1 MKKPLM
7 SSLRGILMLAAAVLL
22 LTGKSAVAQIGGDR
36 INRPIDTP
44 TFSPYIN
51 MFREGGGVGL
61 NYFGLVRPQ
70 IDFAQQNQQL
80 GMNVQALQMQGHQG
94 QMMMMPAY
102 GYSQLGA
109 TGHAVVFNSFGQ
121 GRFGGGY
128 NGMAGGMGGMGG
140 GMGGFGGGMGGFGGG
155 MGGGGFAG
163 QQIGGGFGQAG
174 MGGFGGGMGAGG
186 FGGGGFNAGGV
197 GGGFGGGV
205 GGMGGGG
212 FGGMNQMMP
221 MGGGI
226 TGVTGHM
233 STYGTIGNTGV
244 MRGQ

>member
-1 MKKPLM
+1 MKKPM
-7 SSLRGILMLAAAVLL
+7 SYSLRGMLL
-22 LTGKSAVAQIGGDR
+22 LTMLTTGGTAVAQVGADR

-109 TGHAVVFNSFGQ
+109 TGHPVVFNSFGQ

-140 GMGGFGGGMGGFGGG
+140 GMGGFGGGQM
-155 MGGGGFAG
+155 
-163 QQIGGGFGQAG
+163 GGGFGQAG
-174 MGGFGGGMGAGG
+174 GFGAGGMGAGGIGGGMGGGMGGGAGG
-186 FGGGGFNAGGV
+186 FGGGGI
-197 GGGFGGGV
+197 GGGV
-205 GGMGGGG
+205 GGMGM
-212 FGGMNQMMP
+212 GGMNPMMP
-221 MGGGI
+221 MGAGGI

>member
-1 MKKPLM
+1 MKPM
-7 SSLRGILMLAAAVLL
+7 SYSLRTMLL
-22 LTGKSAVAQIGGDR
+22 LTVLTSGGTAVAQDR

-70 IDFAQQNQQL
+70 MEFAQQNQQL

-128 NGMAGGMGGMGG
+128 NGMAGGMGGGG
-140 GMGGFGGGMGGFGGG
+140 GMGGFGGGMAGGG
-155 MGGGGFAG
+155 MGGG
-163 QQIGGGFGQAG
+163 QIGGGFGQAG
-174 MGGFGGGMGAGG
+174 GVGGFGGGMGAGGVGGG

-197 GGGFGGGV
+197 GGGFGGG
-205 GGMGGGG
+205 GMGAGG
-212 FGGMNQMMP
+212 FGGGMNQMMP
-221 MGGGI
+221 MGAGI

>member
-1 MKKPLM
+1 MKKPI
-7 SSLRGILMLAAAVLL
+7 SCSLHGMLL
-22 LTGKSAVAQIGGDR
+22 LTVLTSGGTAVAQIGADR

-94 QMMMMPAY
+94 QMMMPAY
-102 GYSQLGA
+102 GYSQLGT
-109 TGHAVVFNSFGQ
+109 TGHPVVFNSFGQ

-128 NGMAGGMGGMGG
+128 NGMAGGMGG
-140 GMGGFGGGMGGFGGG
+140 GMVG
-155 MGGGGFAG
+155 
-163 QQIGGGFGQAG
+163 
-174 MGGFGGGMGAGG
+174 GAGG
-186 FGGGGFNAGGV
+186 FGGGQMGVGFGQAGGFGAGGMGV
-197 GGGFGGGV
+197 GGIGGGAA
-205 GGMGGGG
+205 GMGALTP
-212 FGGMNQMMP
+212 MMP
-221 MGGGI
+221 MGAGGI
-226 TGVTGHM
+226 TGITGHIP
-233 STYGTIGNTGV
+233 TYGTIGNTGV

>member
-1 MKKPLM
+1 MKKPI
-7 SSLRGILMLAAAVLL
+7 SCSLRGMLL
-22 LTGKSAVAQIGGDR
+22 LTVLTSGGTAVAQIGADR

-94 QMMMMPAY
+94 QMMMPAY
-102 GYSQLGA
+102 GYSQLGT
-109 TGHAVVFNSFGQ
+109 TGHPVVFNSFGQ

-140 GMGGFGGGMGGFGGG
+140 GMAGGMGGFGGG
-155 MGGGGFAG
+155 QM
-163 QQIGGGFGQAG
+163 GGGFGQAG
-174 MGGFGGGMGAGG
+174 GFGAGGMGAGGIGGGFGGGGMGGAGG
-186 FGGGGFNAGGV
+186 FGGGA
-197 GGGFGGGV
+197 
-205 GGMGGGG
+205 GMGA
-212 FGGMNQMMP
+212 MNPMMP
-221 MGGGI
+221 MGAGGI
-226 TGVTGHM
+226 TGVTGHIPA
-233 STYGTIGNTGV
+233 YGTIGNTGV

>member
-7 SSLRGILMLAAAVLL
+7 NSLRGILMLAAAMLL
-22 LTGKSAVAQIGGDR
+22 LTGKTAIAQVGADR

-94 QMMMMPAY
+94 QMMMPAY

-140 GMGGFGGGMGGFGGG
+140 GMA
-155 MGGGGFAG
+155 GGGGFGG

-174 MGGFGGGMGAGG
+174 GFGAGGMGAGGGG

-197 GGGFGGGV
+197 GGGFGGGMGA
-205 GGMGGGG
+205 GGM
-212 FGGMNQMMP
+212 GGMNQMMP
-221 MGGGI
+221 MGAGI

>member
-1 MKKPLM
+1 MKKPM
-7 SSLRGILMLAAAVLL
+7 SYSLRGMLL
-22 LTGKSAVAQIGGDR
+22 LTMLTTGGTAVAQVGADR

-70 IDFAQQNQQL
+70 MEFAQQNQQL

-109 TGHAVVFNSFGQ
+109 TGHPVVFNSFGQ

-140 GMGGFGGGMGGFGGG
+140 GMAGGMGGFGGG
-155 MGGGGFAG
+155 QM
-163 QQIGGGFGQAG
+163 GGGFGQAG
-174 MGGFGGGMGAGG
+174 GFGAGGMGAGGIGGGAGG
-186 FGGGGFNAGGV
+186 FGGGGM
-197 GGGFGGGV
+197 GGGFGGGGV
-205 GGMGGGG
+205 GGMGM
-212 FGGMNQMMP
+212 GGMNPMMP
-221 MGGGI
+221 MGAGGI